1 MGGGKLF
8 THTMQVLKR
17 SLDVRL
23 LKHGLTTGNVAN
35 AEVPGFKPK
44 DISFKDAMRT
54 AVEGSEL
61 QLVRTSRRHLPVG
74 DDDNLSARVVES
86 PYQGVDIDQ
95 EMAGLAENNLMYQ
108 ASIQLLAKKFEGIK
122 AAIIEGGK

>member
-1 MGGGKLF
+1 MGEGLF

-23 LKHGLTTGNVAN
+23 LKHSLTTSNVAN

-54 AVEGSEL
+54 AVEGGEL
-61 QLVRTSRRHLPVG
+61 QLARTSRCHLPVG
-74 DDDNLSARVVES
+74 GDDNLSARVVES

-108 ASIQLLAKKFEGIK
+108 ASIQLLAKKFEVIK
-122 AAIIEGGK
+122 TAIIEGGK

>member
-1 MGGGKLF
+1 MGEGLF
-8 THTMQVLKR
+8 THTMQILKR

-23 LKHGLTTGNVAN
+23 LKHGLTTSNVAN
-35 AEVPGFKPK
+35 AEVPGFKAK

-54 AVEGSEL
+54 AVKGAEL
-61 QLVRTSRRHLPVG
+61 HLVRTSRRHMPIG

-86 PYQGVDIDQ
+86 PHQGVDIDQ

-108 ASIQLLAKKFEGIK
+108 ASIQLLAKKIEAIK

>member
-23 LKHGLTTGNVAN
+23 LKHGLTTSNVAN

-54 AVEGSEL
+54 AVEGADL
-61 QLVRTSRRHLPVG
+61 QL
-74 DDDNLSARVVES
+74 
-86 PYQGVDIDQ
+86 
-95 EMAGLAENNLMYQ
+95 
-108 ASIQLLAKKFEGIK
+108 
-122 AAIIEGGK
+122 

>member
-23 LKHGLTTGNVAN
+23 LKYGLTTSNVAN

-44 DISFKDAMRT
+44 DLSFKDAMRT

-61 QLVRTSRRHLPVG
+61 QLVRTSRRHMPVG

-122 AAIIEGGK
+122 TAITEGGK

>member
-1 MGGGKLF
+1 MGEGLF

-23 LKHGLTTGNVAN
+23 LKHGLTTSNVAN

-54 AVEGSEL
+54 AVEGGEL
-61 QLVRTSRRHLPVG
+61 QLVRTSRCHLPVG
-74 DDDNLSARVVES
+74 DDDNNLSARIVES
-86 PYQGVDIDQ
+86 PYQGVDIDR

-122 AAIIEGGK
+122 TAIIEGGK